1 MHELPEDLAALQA
14 LLDRSYGSAGA
25 HLLGIHTPQ
34 RRLSAEVLCQR
45 LVGMSLLALAT
56 VSSDGRPVVG
66 PVDGIFYRGAF
77 HFGSSPDSVRARHIR
92 KRPFVSATHA
102 PGEELAVT
110 VHGRA
115 VPVDVRA
122 GKNSGFRDTLLEV
135 YVPRY
140 GADWVQFLDSGPAP
154 PVYWRIEAERMFGF
168 FMPAE
173 NPPFARPLREADLDP
188 DPHVQFEAWFGEAR
202 AAGVRIPEAAA
213 LATATPT
220 GAPST
225 RMVLVKKWGP
235 ACPAHPGGFVFFSN
249 YESRKG
255 GELSANPRAAL
266 LFYWDP
272 LGRQVRI
279 EGPVTRLA
287 PEESAAYVRSRP
299 RASQLSALAS
309 PQSRPV
315 VSREELERMVS
326 ELALGYQ
333 DEELPVPENWGG
345 FRLEPKALEFWQHRE
360 DRLHDRFRYRRAG
373 DRWEIERLAP

>member
-1 MHELPEDLAALQA
+1 VHERPEDLAALQA
-14 LLDRSYGSAGA
+14 LLDRSYRNASG
-25 HLLGIHTPQ
+25 HLLGIHTPE
-34 RRLSAEVLCQR
+34 RRLSAEQLSER
-45 LVGMSLLALAT
+45 LAGMCLLALAT
-56 VSSDGRPVVG
+56 VSSDGRPILG
-66 PVDGIFYRGAF
+66 PVDGIFYRGEF

-115 VPVDVRA
+115 VPVDLRA
-122 GKNSGFRDTLLEV
+122 EENSGFRDTLLEV

-140 GADWVQFLDSGPAP
+140 GANWEQFLDPVPAHPAHP

-188 DPHVQFEAWFGEAR
+188 DPHVQFEAWFGQAR

-213 LATATPT
+213 LATATPG
-220 GAPST
+220 GAPSA
-225 RMVLVKKWGP
+225 RMVLVKEFGP
-235 ACPAHPGGFVFFSN
+235 THRGFVFFSN

-255 GELSANPRAAL
+255 DELSANPRAAL

-279 EGPVTRLA
+279 EATSLGSISSLIAWGARITSLSTRSSGSPCARAWSAIWFSTSGVRTYPGHTAVAVMRSSAPSSASVLTSPRTPCLA
-287 PEESAAYVRSRP
+287 EMYAA
-299 RASQLSALAS
+299 L
-309 PQSRPV
+309 
-315 VSREELERMVS
+315 
-326 ELALGYQ
+326 
-333 DEELPVPENWGG
+333 
-345 FRLEPKALEFWQHRE
+345 
-360 DRLHDRFRYRRAG
+360 
-373 DRWEIERLAP
+373 

>member
-1 MHELPEDLAALQA
+1 VHERPEHLAALQA
-14 LLDRSYGSAGA
+14 LLDRSYRSAGA
-25 HLLGIHTPQ
+25 HLLGIHTPE
-34 RRLSAEVLCQR
+34 RRLSADQLSER
-45 LVGMSLLALAT
+45 LVGVCLLALAT
-56 VSSDGRPVVG
+56 VSADGRPIVG

-77 HFGSSPDSVRARHIR
+77 YFGSSPGSVRARHLR
-92 KRPFVSATHA
+92 ERPFVSATHA

-122 GKNSGFRDTLLEV
+122 EENSGFRDALFEV

-140 GADWVQFLDSGPAP
+140 GAANWEQFLDSGPAP

-168 FMPAE
+168 LMPAE
-173 NPPFARPLREADLDP
+173 KPPFARPLRAADLDP
-188 DPHVQFEAWFGEAR
+188 DPYVQFEAWFGDAR
-202 AAGVRIPEAAA
+202 GAGVRTPEAAA
-213 LATATPT
+213 LATATAS
-220 GAPST
+220 GAPSA
-225 RMVLVKKWGP
+225 RMVLVKEFGP
-235 ACPAHPGGFVFFSN
+235 THPAGFVFFSN

-255 GELSANPRAAL
+255 GELSANPRAAI

-279 EGPVTRLA
+279 EGRVTRLGA
-287 PEESAAYVRSRP
+287 EDSAAYVRSRP

-315 VSREELERMVS
+315 ASRDELERMVS
-326 ELALGYQ
+326 ELALGYEG
-333 DEELPVPENWGG
+333 EELPVPENWGG
-345 FRLEPKALEFWQHRE
+345 FRLEPDEFEFWQHRE

-373 DRWEIERLAP
+373 DRWETERLAP

>member
-1 MHELPEDLAALQA
+1 MHERPEDLAALQA
-14 LLDRSYGSAGA
+14 LLDRSYRNASG
-25 HLLGIHTPQ
+25 HLLGIHTPE
-34 RRLSAEVLCQR
+34 RRLSAEQLSER
-45 LVGMSLLALAT
+45 LAGMCLLALAT
-56 VSSDGRPVVG
+56 VSSDGRPILG
-66 PVDGIFYRGAF
+66 PVDGIFYRGEF

-115 VPVDVRA
+115 VPVDLRA
-122 GKNSGFRDTLLEV
+122 EENSGFRDTLLEV

-140 GADWVQFLDSGPAP
+140 GANWEQFLDPVPAHPAHP

-188 DPHVQFEAWFGEAR
+188 DPHVQFEAWFGQAR

-213 LATATPT
+213 LATATPG
-220 GAPST
+220 GAPSA
-225 RMVLVKKWGP
+225 RMVLVKEFGP
-235 ACPAHPGGFVFFSN
+235 THRGFVFFSN

-255 GELSANPRAAL
+255 DELSANPRAAL

-279 EGPVTRLA
+279 EGQVTRLGA
-287 PEESAAYVRSRP
+287 EESAAYVRSRP

-309 PQSRPV
+309 PQSRAV
-315 VSREELERMVS
+315 ASREDLERMVS
-326 ELALGYQ
+326 ELALGYE
-333 DEELPVPENWGG
+333 DEELPVPDNWGG
-345 FRLEPKALEFWQHRE
+345 FRLEPEELEFWQHRE
-360 DRLHDRFRYRRAG
+360 DRLHDRIRYRRAG